1 MATKVLNLKG
11 RCLPIGALESSPNIL
26 LRKKIVSSIHWTT
39 ISNWLRNADIKPHKW
54 EYWLNSK
61 DPNFEKK
68 MLECVKLYEKAQE
81 MYEQNK
87 ILISID
93 QKTGIQ
99 ALERLFPDKL
109 VKQGYIKKRE
119 HSYKRHGIKNLI
131 AGFCSRYWKNSWK
144 ML

>member
-1 MATKVLNLKG
+1 
-11 RCLPIGALESSPNIL
+11 
-26 LRKKIVSSIHWTT
+26 
-39 ISNWLRNADIKPHKW
+39 
-54 EYWLNSK
+54 
-61 DPNFEKK
+61 

-119 HSYKRHGIKNLI
+119 HSYKRVCIKLPSSSKNLPRMKI
-131 AGFCSRYWKNSWK
+131 
-144 ML
+144 